1 MLAHSA
7 SKFSISAF
15 PKELPNLP
23 FRKRWWTMNAGVPA
37 CLLVLSLLLAASGVF
52 TQQSLA
58 KTSPS
63 DSKAGKASK
72 AAKRSH
78 SKKES
83 QKELKEQ
90 RTETAE
96 ADGDS
101 KPAGLS
107 EHLKKIARTVPPDGG
122 LNSPGDASDAA
133 FLRRAYPDKD
143 IPLERI
149 LGARAAHENIKG
161 RGFREDRGGEWETFG
176 PSLALYPLTP
186 LRNFLVRSECLS
198 SGQPHDHAGHLIA
211 LHKGTLHGLGFAG
224 RRRNLADAKCSG

>member
-23 FRKRWWTMNAGVPA
+23 FRKRLWTMNTGVPA

-52 TQQSLA
+52 AQQSLA

-72 AAKRSH
+72 AAKRSL
-78 SKKES
+78 SKKKSQMES
-83 QKELKEQ
+83 KEQ

-107 EHLKKIARTVPPDGG
+107 QHLKNIARTVPRTVG
-122 LNSPGDASDAA
+122 
-133 FLRRAYPDKD
+133 
-143 IPLERI
+143 
-149 LGARAAHENIKG
+149 
-161 RGFREDRGGEWETFG
+161 
-176 PSLALYPLTP
+176 
-186 LRNFLVRSECLS
+186 
-198 SGQPHDHAGHLIA
+198 
-211 LHKGTLHGLGFAG
+211 
-224 RRRNLADAKCSG
+224 

>member
-1 MLAHSA
+1 
-7 SKFSISAF
+7 
-15 PKELPNLP
+15 
-23 FRKRWWTMNAGVPA
+23 VPA